1 MSFQLTL
8 GVRFAAKLTA
18 VLANGRRHEDH
29 GRMQTNYK
37 LAAVTALCSAA
48 ALAAATP
55 AEMLRVSEP
64 ARHTLAPDVA
74 VDSRG
79 NVVVIWLDKEP
90 AGAAARGSDTG
101 MDHAGMQHGAGAP
114 PDRHLSSMD
123 LYFARSTDG
132 GRRFSKP
139 VRVNRA
145 PGQVWGFAVSKPK
158 VAIAPTGTIHI
169 AYPANAVSS
178 VPGKSVLVM
187 YYTRSTDGGK
197 SFEQPRLLHQI
208 PALDQ
213 SAFMDGGFTS
223 AHAFGSIGVAPDG
236 SVHAI
241 WVDTRD
247 WDRERG
253 AGTAYYS
260 RSTDDGK
267 TFTPEAAA
275 LPTDVC
281 PCCQIM
287 LAFDAASNV
296 FVGARQVTSD
306 GHRNSSIGRMPAGSG
321 KVTQR
326 ARMAAAPWKLE
337 GCPLKPTVVAVDGST
352 VYAAAYHGG
361 ETPAGIY
368 AAVSKDGG
376 ATFAPE
382 FSIHPNAAVSD
393 APALVL
399 AGGVQPVIA
408 WHAKTTGVRRVFWRS
423 LARGAGAMGAINE
436 LPSPEGSAQAPALA
450 ARPDG
455 RVQLAW
461 QQGEQILTTI
471 IDPRGVLRA
480 AR

>member
-1 MSFQLTL
+1 MKMNRLL
-8 GVRFAAKLTA
+8 A
-18 VLANGRRHEDH
+18 V
-29 GRMQTNYK
+29 
-37 LAAVTALCSAA
+37 VTALCSTCL
-48 ALAAATP
+48 LAASLP
-55 AEMLRVSEP
+55 AGMVRVSDA

-79 NVVVIWLDKEP
+79 NIAVIWLDKEP
-90 AGAAARGSDTG
+90 AAAAALASDAG
-101 MDHAGMQHGAGAP
+101 MDHAGMQHGAGGP

-132 GRRFSKP
+132 GHRFGKP
-139 VRVNRA
+139 VRVNRE

-197 SFEQPRLLHQI
+197 SFEQPRLLHQV

-213 SAFMDGGFTS
+213 SAFMDGGFTT

-253 AGTAYYS
+253 AGSAYYT
-260 RSTDDGK
+260 RSTDDGR

-296 FVGARQVTSD
+296 YAGARQVTGD

-321 KVTQR
+321 RVAQR
-326 ARMAAAPWKLE
+326 ARMATVPWKLE
-337 GCPLKPTVVAVDGST
+337 GCPLKPTVVAVDGNS

-361 ETPAGIY
+361 ENPAGVY
-368 AAVSKDGG
+368 AAVSTNGG
-376 ATFAPE
+376 ESFATEFA
-382 FSIHPNAAVSD
+382 IHPEATVSD

-399 AGGVQPVIA
+399 AGGTQPVIA
-408 WHAKTTGVRRVFWRS
+408 WHGKTSGVRRVFWRS
-423 LARGAGAMGAINE
+423 LARGGGAMGPVRE
-436 LPSPEGSAQAPALA
+436 LASPEGTAQAPALA

-455 RVQLAW
+455 RVQLVW
-461 QQGEQILTTI
+461 QQGDQILTTI
-471 IDPRGVLRA
+471 IDPRTVLSV

>member
-1 MSFQLTL
+1 MKTNRLL
-8 GVRFAAKLTA
+8 A
-18 VLANGRRHEDH
+18 V
-29 GRMQTNYK
+29 
-37 LAAVTALCSAA
+37 VTALCSTCL
-48 ALAAATP
+48 LAASLP
-55 AEMLRVSEP
+55 AGMVRVSDA

-79 NVVVIWLDKEP
+79 NIAVIWLDKEP
-90 AGAAARGSDTG
+90 AAAAAPASDTD
-101 MDHAGMQHGAGAP
+101 MEHAGMQHGAGGP

-132 GRRFSKP
+132 GHRFGKP
-139 VRVNRA
+139 VRVNRE

-197 SFEQPRLLHQI
+197 SFEQPRLLHQV

-213 SAFMDGGFTS
+213 SAFMDGGFTT

-253 AGTAYYS
+253 AGSAYYT
-260 RSTDDGK
+260 RSTDDGR

-287 LAFDAASNV
+287 LAFDATSNV
-296 FVGARQVTSD
+296 YVGARQVTGD
-306 GHRNSSIGRMPAGSG
+306 GHRNSSIGRMPAGRG

-326 ARMAAAPWKLE
+326 ARMATVPWKLE
-337 GCPLKPTVVAVDGST
+337 GCPLKPTVVAVDGNK

-361 ETPAGIY
+361 ESPAGVY
-368 AAVSKDGG
+368 AAVSTNGG
-376 ATFAPE
+376 ESFAPE
-382 FSIHPNAAVSD
+382 FSIHPDAAVSD

-399 AGGVQPVIA
+399 AGGAQTVIA
-408 WHAKTTGVRRVFWRS
+408 WHGKTSGVRRVFWRS
-423 LARGAGAMGAINE
+423 LASGGAMGAINE
-436 LPSPEGSAQAPALA
+436 LPAPEGTAQAPALA

-471 IDPRGVLRA
+471 IDPRAALRV

>member
-1 MSFQLTL
+1 METKYL
-8 GVRFAAKLTA
+8 
-18 VLANGRRHEDH
+18 
-29 GRMQTNYK
+29 
-37 LAAVTALCSAA
+37 LAALTALCSSA
-48 ALAAATP
+48 ALAASVP
-55 AEMLRVSEP
+55 AGMFQVSDP
-64 ARHTLAPDVA
+64 ARHTLAPEVA

-90 AGAAARGSDTG
+90 ATATAVTSDAG

-123 LYFARSTDG
+123 LYFACSTDG
-132 GRRFSKP
+132 GRHFSKP
-139 VRVNRA
+139 LRVNRE

-158 VAIAPTGTIHI
+158 VAIARTGTIHI
-169 AYPANAVSS
+169 TYPANAVSS

-213 SAFMDGGFTS
+213 SAFMDGGFTT

-253 AGTAYYS
+253 AGSAYYT
-260 RSTDDGK
+260 RSTDDGR

-296 FVGARQVTSD
+296 YVGARQVTGD
-306 GHRNSSIGRMPAGSG
+306 GYRNSSIGRMPAGSG
-321 KVTQR
+321 RVAQR
-326 ARMAAAPWKLE
+326 ARMATVPWKLE

-361 ETPAGIY
+361 ESPAGVY
-368 AAVSKDGG
+368 AAVSTNGG
-376 ATFAPE
+376 ESFATEFAV
-382 FSIHPNAAVSD
+382 HPDAAVSD

-423 LARGAGAMGAINE
+423 LARGGGAMGAINE
-436 LPSPEGSAQAPALA
+436 LPAPEGSAQAPALA

-471 IDPRGVLRA
+471 IDPRTALSV

>member
-1 MSFQLTL
+1 MIG
-8 GVRFAAKLTA
+8 GVRFAANLTA
-18 VLANGRRHEDH
+18 VLANGRRHVDDV
-29 GRMQTNYK
+29 RMQANYR
-37 LAAVTALCSAA
+37 LAVVTALGSSC
-48 ALAAATP
+48 ALAASVP
-55 AEMLRVSEP
+55 AGMVRVSDA
-64 ARHTLAPDVA
+64 ARHSLAPDVT

-79 NVVVIWLDKEP
+79 NVAIIWLDKEP
-90 AGAAARGSDTG
+90 ATATAPASDAG
-101 MDHAGMQHGAGAP
+101 MEHAGMQHGAGAA

-139 VRVNRA
+139 LRVNRE

-158 VAIAPTGTIHI
+158 IAIAPTGTIHI

-187 YYTRSTDGGK
+187 YYTRSNDGGK

-213 SAFMDGGFTS
+213 SAFMDGGFTT

-253 AGTAYYS
+253 AGSAYYA
-260 RSTDDGK
+260 RSTDDGR
-267 TFTPEAAA
+267 TFTAEAAA

-296 FVGARQVTSD
+296 YVGARQVTGD
-306 GHRNSSIGRMPAGSG
+306 GHRNSSIGRIPAGSN
-321 KVTQR
+321 KVSQR
-326 ARMAAAPWKLE
+326 AGLATVPWKLE
-337 GCPLKPTVVAVDGST
+337 GCPLKPTVVAVDGNT

-361 ETPAGIY
+361 ENPAGVY
-368 AAVSKDGG
+368 AAVSANGG
-376 ATFAPE
+376 ASFAAE
-382 FSIHPNAAVSD
+382 FAIHPDATVSD

-399 AGGVQPVIA
+399 AGGAQPIIA
-408 WHAKTTGVRRVFWRS
+408 WHAKTTAVRRVFWRS
-423 LARGAGAMGAINE
+423 LARGGGSMGAINE
-436 LPSPEGSAQAPALA
+436 LAAPQGSAQAPALA

-471 IDPRGVLRA
+471 IDARG
-480 AR
+480 ARRVAR